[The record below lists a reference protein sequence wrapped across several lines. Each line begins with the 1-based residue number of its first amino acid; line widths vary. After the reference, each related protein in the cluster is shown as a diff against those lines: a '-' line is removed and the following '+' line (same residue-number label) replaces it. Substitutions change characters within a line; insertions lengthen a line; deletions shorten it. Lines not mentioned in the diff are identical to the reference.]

1 MKNNI
6 KISIP
11 KPCHENWLEMT
22 PTEKGRFCS
31 NCQKNVID
39 FTKASDREILI
50 AYTKNNSLCGRFNNT
65 QLNRN
70 IMVPK
75 EKNSFWMIA
84 AASVITFLGLGNQ
97 SVKAQEAI
105 KTEQTDIKLPNDTIS
120 ADDKDEITYTGTVY
134 DEEKLPMP
142 GATIKIKGR
151 SMHTAFDGKFSIKA
165 KKGDIL
171 QVSYLTYDNVELKLT
186 HNPKIKINL
195 KKTTAS
201 KDEMI
206 ITVGAIIIRN
216 PEDEYIEF

>member
-6 KISIP
+6 KITIP
-11 KPCHENWLEMT
+11 EPCHENWLEMT

-31 NCQKNVID
+31 NCQKDVID
-39 FTKASDREILI
+39 FIKASDREILI
-50 AYTKNNSLCGRFNNT
+50 AYNKNNTLCGRFNST

-70 IMVPK
+70 ITTPK
-75 EKNSFWMIA
+75 EKNSYWTMA
-84 AASVITFLGLGNQ
+84 AASVITFLGLSNQ
-97 SVKAQEAI
+97 SAKAQETI
-105 KTEQTDIKLPNDTIS
+105 KTEQTDIKHNDTIS
-120 ADDKDEITYTGTVY
+120 VHNNDEITYTGTVY

-142 GATIKIKGR
+142 GASIKIKGKNID
-151 SMHTAFDGKFSIKA
+151 SDFDGKFSIKA

-171 QVSYLTYDNVELKLT
+171 QVSYLTYDNVEFKLT

>member
-6 KISIP
+6 KITIP
-11 KPCHENWLEMT
+11 EPCHENWLEMT

-31 NCQKNVID
+31 NCQKDVID
-39 FTKASDREILI
+39 FTKASDREILL
-50 AYTKNNSLCGRFNNT
+50 AYTKNNTLCGRFNST

-70 IMVPK
+70 ITTPK
-75 EKNSFWMIA
+75 EKNSYWAMA

-97 SVKAQEAI
+97 SAKAQETI
-105 KTEQTDIKLPNDTIS
+105 KTEQTDIKHNDTIS
-120 ADDKDEITYTGTVY
+120 VDNNDEITYTGTVY

-142 GATIKIKGR
+142 GASIKIKGKNID
-151 SMHTAFDGKFSIKA
+151 SDFDGKFSIKA

-171 QVSYLTYDNVELKLT
+171 QVSYLTYDNVEFKLT

-206 ITVGAIIIRN
+206 ITLGAIIIRN